1 VGWLELRSWC
11 ARVRHTMRTL
21 VRPILLLIATASF
34 GACQPELDLPPPPDI
49 QGRIDAFE
57 SPDGEVL
64 SEIMGEVADRIAE
77 LYDEVGQSSFYAEV
91 IDVVADVQEDLYTDE
106 GDVDLGG
113 GVTVPVPNGG
123 VTVEFICDGWDDPQ
137 PADPDPE
144 NGVIEL
150 NMRLAGGDIAP
161 LVWGELD
168 NCQYPIEIGE
178 ERLNARVDGGVA
190 AYFGER
196 LPAGQNVK
204 EVPEDEDPAL
214 YTLRVIF
221 VIVGSIVIDDA
232 EFDIDNLFEVT
243 FVFDD
248 EGNLSPGA
256 TAISFLIELAD
267 GTSFRYSFAADLT
280 QELEDGIGKLTCSLE
295 ERSCAGTSRA
305 FSW

>member
-1 VGWLELRSWC
+1 
-11 ARVRHTMRTL
+11 MRTL
-21 VRPILLLIATASF
+21 VRPFFLLIATASF

-49 QGRIDAFE
+49 QGRIDSHE
-57 SPDGEVL
+57 NPDAEVL
-64 SEIMGEVADRIAE
+64 SEIMAAVADGIAE
-77 LYDEVGQSSFYAEV
+77 LYDEVGQSTFYTEV
-91 IDVVADVQEDLYTDE
+91 IDVVADVQEQLYTEGGEVSLGDE
-106 GDVDLGG
+106 
-113 GVTVPVPNGG
+113 VTFPAPNGG
-123 VTVEFICDGWDDPQ
+123 VTVGFICDGWDDPQ
-137 PADPDPE
+137 PAEPDPE

-161 LVWGELD
+161 LVWGQLD

-178 ERLNARVDGGVA
+178 ERLSARVDGQVA
-190 AYFGER
+190 AYFGEH

-204 EVPEDEDPAL
+204 EVPEGEDPAL

-221 VIVGSIVIDDA
+221 VIVGSIFIDDG
-232 EFDIDNLFEVT
+232 EFAIDHLFEVT
-243 FVFDD
+243 LVFDD

-295 ERSCAGTSRA
+295 DRSCEGPSRA